1 MIWRREA
8 AGTTNLVCCFIP
20 NSSVN
25 IHNFIRTLFGLL
37 TAKGSHTV
45 QERKRANKMWTQ
57 IWTLFDS
64 EVVMYMTVRTHLLL
78 TRFLS
83 RVHCTEFLKNKGAT
97 RRPFNVNTHWQEK
110 NNNIMPLSCSFFFFF
125 SAMSKQLA
133 TGSQVTKPIKSLWRN
148 NNRKKKKK
156 QVWTRCTRRFCTTK
170 DRGKKERP
178 RK

>member
-57 IWTLFDS
+57 IWTLIHS

-97 RRPFNVNTHWQEK
+97 RRPFNVDTHWQEK
-110 NNNIMPLSCSFFFFF
+110 NNTTMPLSCSFFFFF
-125 SAMSKQLA
+125 HNVQTTRYRLTGNQTNQESVEKQ
-133 TGSQVTKPIKSLWRN
+133 QH
-148 NNRKKKKK
+148 KKKTGLNSLYT
-156 QVWTRCTRRFCTTK
+156 QVLHNKRQ
-170 DRGKKERP
+170 G
-178 RK
+178 